1 MFIPLRKADS
11 VQRLV
16 YGRIDETP
24 DRVGEIFD
32 YASSKPEIERWSN
45 DLAKASGGRSLGN
58 VRAMHQLKAAGV
70 LTCLSFDDRARA
82 VDFCAHIV
90 DEEEWQ
96 KIEAGV
102 YTGFSPGGRKRFIDA
117 TRTRYTA
124 FPSEISLVDLPC
136 IPSATFTLV
145 KADGA
150 EVVRGFVVA
159 APSDETL
166 AKALAG
172 AGSRRAYRGIVLA
185 LPADRLGL
193 FDGDAELPLAKR
205 DFSAAERRKL
215 AAIGHAMPDGSFP
228 IETRGDVE
236 DAVHDWGRAGSTAAA
251 KSHIIRRA
259 QAIGAG
265 DALPSGWAG
274 AADPA
279 DDADLSELAHEY
291 ARSGD
296 QAVAQRIHDRACAL
310 GASCGLG
317 KAAGMGG
324 LARLAFDLA
333 AAREDLAKAAGVS
346 EGLRARLAELE
357 RRPRPGGPML
367 YAIERGGARDP
378 AEDALAKAESLPAGT
393 QAQQLARATAL
404 TRLALVTPRAPDDG
418 ASPLSRHDR
427 PRDTVRGRP

>member
-24 DRVGEIFD
+24 DRAGEIFD
-32 YASSKPEIERWSN
+32 YTSSKPEIERWSN

-58 VRAMHQLKAAGV
+58 VRAMHQLKAAGI
-70 LTCLSFDDRARA
+70 LTGLSFDDKSRAIE
-82 VDFCAHIV
+82 FCAHIV
-90 DEEEWQ
+90 DDEEWQ

-102 YTGFSPGGRKRFIDA
+102 YTGFSPGGRKRFLDA

-150 EVVRGFVVA
+150 EVVRGFA
-159 APSDETL
+159 ATEPSDEAL
-166 AKALAG
+166 AKALSG

-193 FDGDAELPLAKR
+193 FETAADLPLAKR

-228 IETRGDVE
+228 IESRGDVE
-236 DAVHDWGRAGSTAAA
+236 DAVHDWGRAGSSAAV

-259 QAIGAG
+259 RAIGAEE
-265 DALPSGWAG
+265 ALPKGWAG

-279 DDADLSELAHEY
+279 DEADLGDLARDH
-291 ARSGD
+291 ARTGD

-310 GASCGLG
+310 GASCGMA
-317 KAAGMGG
+317 KASGMGD
-324 LARLAFDLA
+324 LARLAFELA
-333 AAREDLAKAAGVS
+333 SAREDLAKAAGIAD
-346 EGLRARLAELE
+346 GLRTRLAELE
-357 RRPRPGGPML
+357 RQPLPGGPVL
-367 YAIERGGARDP
+367 YSIERGGARDTTG
-378 AEDALAKAESLPAGT
+378 EALAKAESLPAAT
-393 QAQQLARATAL
+393 QSQQLARATAL
-404 TRLALVTPRAPDDG
+404 TRLALVTPQPAARNHSD
-418 ASPLSRHDR
+418 
-427 PRDTVRGRP
+427 V